1 MRDQVKETIHK
12 SDYPRIVGANLT
24 LYVWEEILCGYGC
37 GIAFALAKDVH
48 QARELLRKKMAADDW
63 GEELHEDLKKD
74 PRIIS
79 KPEGLYVSG
88 GD

>member
-1 MRDQVKETIHK
+1 MRDQIKEIIRKPESPATAGG
-12 SDYPRIVGANLT
+12 DLT
-24 LYVWEEILCGYGC
+24 LYVWEEILCSYGC

-48 QARELLRKKMAADDW
+48 QARELLRKKMYADLYP
-63 GEELHEDLKKD
+63 EELHEDLKKD

-79 KPEGLYVSG
+79 EPEGLYVSG